1 MFYVFIIIS
10 VFFTASS
17 LQSME
22 IVKKVLHKNKKYR
35 NPIIENNIVV
45 NKISKKYNLPQE
57 IILFI
62 KKLSELSRNKD
73 FEQNFPCISV
83 WKNFSIPI
91 TYHQLLSLE
100 QTDVVKTL
108 FSSSPHLMPCRGHVF
123 MAYLL
128 DSSQQYKVFKT
139 IPIEFRQYLT
149 KPPCQEQKVLL
160 HPEPHQS
167 VSRNNIILVGSN
179 AKQELII
186 HEKQ

>member
-1 MFYVFIIIS
+1 MLYMLIIIS
-10 VFFTASS
+10 VFFITSS

-22 IVKKVLHKNKKYR
+22 IIKKVFHKNKQYR
-35 NPIIENNIVV
+35 NPIIENNIIV

-73 FEQNFPCISV
+73 FEHTFPCINV
-83 WKNFSIPI
+83 WNNFSIPI
-91 TYHQLLSLE
+91 TYHQFLSPE

-108 FSSSPHLMPCRGHVF
+108 FSGSIHLMPCRGHVF
-123 MAYLL
+123 IAYLL

-139 IPIEFRQYLT
+139 IPIAFRLYLI
-149 KPPCQEQKVLL
+149 KPPHHEQKVLL
-160 HPEPHQS
+160 HPEPHES
-167 VSRNNIILVGSN
+167 ISRDNIILVGPN

-186 HEKQ
+186 PEKQ